1 MTAMLICL
9 CIRDQSSKLHMIHN
23 TLANVLL
30 GVSAGLKYHLCTKEK
45 LPEALHASS
54 EPRISE
60 YEEVKL
66 PDRG

>member
-1 MTAMLICL
+1 
-9 CIRDQSSKLHMIHN
+9 MIHN

-45 LPEALHASS
+45 LPEALYASS